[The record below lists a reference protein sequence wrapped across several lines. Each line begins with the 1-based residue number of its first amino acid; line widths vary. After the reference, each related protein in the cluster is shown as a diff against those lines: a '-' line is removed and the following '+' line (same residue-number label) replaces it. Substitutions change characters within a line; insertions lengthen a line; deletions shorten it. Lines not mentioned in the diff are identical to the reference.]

1 MTSRDGF
8 GPSDKIAGYYDSLSR
23 FLDFARRIG
32 RGGGSETSAT
42 HRFLAAADG
51 DTDAATPGPERL
63 DRIVREAAVAAGLS
77 ANPRVLDAGCGLGG
91 TIFRWQ
97 EHVGGTYDG
106 LTLSP
111 EQQRRASEEAVR
123 RGVSDACHFH
133 LRSYHDPLTAPARD
147 AVIAIE
153 SLAHSP
159 DPVDAVSNFAR
170 GLAPGGL
177 VLVVDDMPEPMAS
190 ARLLAGFKDGWQCPV
205 LADAAGFHAAM
216 TGAGLSV
223 IHDED
228 LTPRL
233 RPRPLAWLQVLIGVF
248 GLARMIAPSRGAK
261 DVIGAFLGGFY
272 LEALYR
278 TGGMR
283 YRLMVA
289 KKI

>member
-1 MTSRDGF
+1 MSARETSENANG
-8 GPSDKIAGYYDSLSR
+8 IAGYYDSLSR
-23 FLDFARRIG
+23 FLDFARRVG
-32 RGGGSETSAT
+32 RGGGSGSSAT
-42 HRFLAAADG
+42 HRFLAPLPGEADG
-51 DTDAATPGPERL
+51 TPGPERL
-63 DRIVREAAVAAGLS
+63 DHIVLAAATGGGLT

-97 EHVGGTYDG
+97 ERVGGTFDG

-111 EQQRRASEEAVR
+111 EQQRRATLEAAR
-123 RGVSDACHFH
+123 RGVSADCRFH
-133 LRSYHDPLTAPARD
+133 VRSYHEPITPPRD

-159 DPVDAVSNFAR
+159 DPLSAVGNFAR
-170 GLAPGGL
+170 GLARGGL
-177 VLVVDDMPEPMAS
+177 VLIVDDMPDPA
-190 ARLLAGFKDGWQCPV
+190 AHPRLLAGFKAGWQCPV
-205 LADAAGFHAAM
+205 LADAAAFHAAM
-216 TGAGLSV
+216 TEAGMTLT
-223 IHDED
+223 HQDD

-233 RPRPLAWLQVLIGVF
+233 RPRPLAWLRVLIALF
-248 GLARMIAPSRGAK
+248 GLARMLAPTRAAR

-289 KKI
+289 RKG

>member
-1 MTSRDGF
+1 MTGRAS
-8 GPSDKIAGYYDSLSR
+8 SDTATAIAGYYDSLSR

-32 RGGGSETSAT
+32 RGGGSGSSAT
-42 HRFLAAADG
+42 HRFLAA
-51 DTDAATPGPERL
+51 DAQDITGTPGPEQL
-63 DRIVREAAVAAGLS
+63 DHLVLTAAQAAGLS
-77 ANPRVLDAGCGLGG
+77 ARPHVLDAGCGLGG
-91 TIFRWQ
+91 TIFRWHEQ
-97 EHVGGTYDG
+97 VGGTFDG

-111 EQQRRASEEAVR
+111 EQQRRAAAEAAR
-123 RGVSDACHFH
+123 RGVSAACRFH
-133 LRSYHDPLTAPARD
+133 VRSYHEPIAEARD

-159 DPVDAVSNFAR
+159 DPVGAVQNFAR

-177 VLVVDDMPEPMAS
+177 LLIVDDMPEPTANL
-190 ARLLAGFKDGWQCPV
+190 RLLAGFKAGWQCPV
-205 LADAAGFHAAM
+205 LADAAAFHAAM
-216 TGAGLSV
+216 TGAGLTV
-223 IHDED
+223 THEED

-233 RPRPLAWLQVLIGVF
+233 RPRPLAWLRVLIAVF
-248 GLARMIAPSRGAK
+248 GLAQRLAPTRGAR

-289 KKI
+289 RKA